1 MKLLTAIALVLALA
15 AETLA
20 AAGPKIFPTPEAAV
34 EEFVAAARARDTKRL
49 LVILGPEAKGLIGPG
64 EARGRF
70 IQAYDEARSIESTGS
85 RAVLVVGRQEWPFP
99 IPLVKDDAGWRFD
112 TAAGKAE
119 IVNRRIG
126 QNELSTIKAALAY
139 VDAQREY
146 YLRNPQN
153 DKLLQYAQRIG
164 STQGK
169 RDGLYFPVKSGQPP
183 SPLGELHAHPKGEPY
198 HGYRYRVLKAQGP
211 DAPGGA
217 YSYVANGKMIG
228 GFALVAYP
236 AQYGASGVMSF
247 IVSHEGVVYEKDL
260 GPDSVALAR
269 KITRFNPDKSWKRL

>member
-1 MKLLTAIALVLALA
+1 MRAILLILLMAAAQAL
-15 AETLA
+15 
-20 AAGPKIFPTPEAAV
+20 AAGPKYFPTPEAAV
-34 EEFVAAARARDTKRL
+34 EELVAAAKAKDAKHL
-49 LVILGPEAKGLIGPG
+49 LAILGPDAKGLAGTG
-64 EARGRF
+64 EVRGRF
-70 IQAYDEARSIESTGS
+70 VRAYEEARSIESTGS

-99 IPLVKDDAGWRFD
+99 IPLVKDAAGWRFD

-126 QNELSTIKAALAY
+126 QNELSAIKAALAY
-139 VDAQREY
+139 ADAQREY
-146 YLRNPQN
+146 YLRNPRN
-153 DKLLQYAQRIG
+153 DKLLQYAQRIT

-169 RDGLYFPVKSGQPP
+169 RDGLYYPVKRGEPP
-183 SPLGELHAHPKGEPY
+183 SPLGQLHAHPKGEPY

-236 AQYGASGVMSF
+236 AQYGASGVMTF
-247 IVSHEGVVYEKDL
+247 IVSHDGVVYEKDL
-260 GPDSVALAR
+260 GPDTATLAG
-269 KITRFNPDKSWKRL
+269 KMSRFNPDASWKRL

>member
-1 MKLLTAIALVLALA
+1 MRALCLIALIAA
-15 AETLA
+15 AEAFA
-20 AAGPKIFPTPEAAV
+20 AAGPKIFATPEAAV
-34 EEFVAAARARDTKRL
+34 EEFVVAARARDVKQL

-70 IQAYDEARSIESTGS
+70 IRAYDEARSIETTGS

-99 IPLVKDDAGWRFD
+99 IPLVKDGAGWRFD

-119 IVNRRIG
+119 ILNRRIG
-126 QNELSTIKAALAY
+126 QNELSAIKAALAY
-139 VDAQREY
+139 ADAQREY
-146 YLRNPQN
+146 YLRNPPN
-153 DKLLQYAQRIG
+153 DKLLQYAQRII

-169 RDGLYFPVKSGQPP
+169 RNGLYYPVKSGEPP
-183 SPLGELHAHPKGEPY
+183 SPLGALHAHPKGEPY
-198 HGYRYRVLKAQGP
+198 HGYHYRVLKAQGP

-217 YSYVANGKMIG
+217 YSYVANSKMIG

-236 AQYGASGVMSF
+236 AKYGASGVMTF

-260 GPDSVALAR
+260 GPDTATLAG
-269 KITRFNPDKSWKRL
+269 KMTRFNPDASWKRH